1 MYQNPAAG
9 LWWWEPGKRE
19 SVMKQNKGRSLV
31 ASFLLLAAAVA
42 AAGRPQQPDRAQ
54 VHPFVQKRL
63 VYQAP
68 AMKDV
73 SRSRGI
79 PYDSESG
86 SSLKLDI
93 YFPPHSDRGHK
104 LPLVI
109 LISGYPDS
117 AIKKFYG
124 VNQKD
129 LGLFDSWAEL
139 IAASGMIA
147 VRYESERSAGET
159 DRAIAFLRKNAGAFG
174 IDPERIALFGCSA
187 NTLTAQSMMQ
197 DPVPGI
203 KCAVFYYPILATPD
217 GRDTDIIAASA
228 KRFGFYWDGLKKMGQ
243 ISKNIPLFVVSVG
256 KESHPEV
263 KDTTDHFV
271 REAMSL
277 GIPLTYIHYAG
288 GQHDFDVMDDT
299 EEARSIIRQTVDF
312 LKTHLMQ

>member
-1 MYQNPAAG
+1 MKRNRGRG
-9 LWWWEPGKRE
+9 LVG
-19 SVMKQNKGRSLV
+19 
-31 ASFLLLAAAVA
+31 SFLLLAVAVA
-42 AAGRPQQPDRAQ
+42 ATGRPQQPDQTQ

-63 VYQAP
+63 VYQVP
-68 AMKDV
+68 GMKDV
-73 SRSRGI
+73 IRSRGI
-79 PYDSESG
+79 PYDSGAG

-93 YFPPHSDRGHK
+93 YSPPQSDRGHT
-104 LPLVI
+104 LPTVI

-117 AIKKFYG
+117 AIKKYYG

-159 DRAIAFLRKNAGAFG
+159 ERAIAFLRKNAGTYG

-187 NTLTAQSMMQ
+187 NTLTAQSLMQ
-197 DPVPGI
+197 DPIPGI
-203 KCAVFYYPILATPD
+203 QCAVFYYPILATPD
-217 GRDTDIIAASA
+217 GRDGDIIAASA
-228 KRFGFYWDGLKKMGQ
+228 NRFGFYWDGMKK
-243 ISKNIPLFVVSVG
+243 IERIPKNIPVFVVSVG

-263 KDTTDHFV
+263 KETTDHFV

-288 GQHDFDVMDDT
+288 GQHDFDVLDDT